1 MSAWKFRRG
10 RRDDTGVFRSGN
22 RGNVGDDLSSASGDG
37 GSSGLL
43 GSTGVDWMQNHMKW
57 TNGFTTP

>member
-1 MSAWKFRRG
+1 MEIRRIC
-10 RRDDTGVFRSGN
+10 RIRTGIFDPLLEDG
-22 RGNVGDDLSSASGDG
+22 GDDLSSASGVG

-43 GSTGVDWMQNHMKW
+43 GSTGVDGMQNHMMW

>member
-22 RGNVGDDLSSASGDG
+22 RENVGDGLSAASGDG

-43 GSTGVDWMQNHMKW
+43 GSMGVD
-57 TNGFTTP
+57 